1 MTATTQAEESL
12 REARSLLR
20 ASRPSWRQLAP
31 GVLFGIL
38 SGLSA
43 VLLLGSSAYLITRAS
58 EQPPILYLG
67 LLVVGVRAF
76 ALSRGFFRYLER
88 LSTHDAAFRAL
99 SEVRVDAFS
108 RLEPLAPVKLG
119 PRRRGDLL
127 TRVVRDVD
135 GLTDLPTRVIQPL
148 ASSVTV
154 VGVTL
159 VAVAWFSPAGALVLA
174 ALLLVTLL
182 LGTVASEA
190 MTVRAERRTAQLRG
204 TLADEVVDLV
214 AELDVLIAYDAVD
227 AQLGRVQEVDARLR
241 REALLGARG
250 AGLVAALLA
259 GGLGAAVLGALL
271 LGVPVLQ
278 AAVPMGPEM
287 RLGFAGVDP
296 AVLVTLALVPLA
308 AFELA
313 ASVPLAWSAR
323 RRVLTHARRIAEIA
337 PEPKPEPEPEAEAEL
352 EPERPGWTSE
362 HPEGAPVAETG
373 RSTGL
378 DAPALEL
385 HEFTVRWPD
394 AASAVSL
401 PVSVRLAPGENLLVT
416 GPSGAGKSA
425 LALGLTGFL
434 GCTGRYRISGCAADA
449 LSPEQLRSQVCLIE
463 QDAHIFD
470 STLRANLALAH
481 PHGPEVAGDEEL
493 EEVLRAVGLWDWA
506 QSRQGLE
513 TPVGMFGSLISGG
526 QAQRIAVARGL
537 LSGAE
542 VLILDEPTAHVD
554 EQMAQQLLEEL
565 LGAAGRGRTV
575 VLMTHTQVP
584 RKLYSQSL
592 RIEPAPRIPDRAAE

>member
-1 MTATTQAEESL
+1 MTVTTQDKAAL
-12 REARSLLR
+12 RQARSLLS
-20 ASRPSWRQLAP
+20 ASRPPWRQMAP

-43 VLLLGSSAYLITRAS
+43 VLLLGSSAYLITRAA

-148 ASSVTV
+148 ASSATV
-154 VGVTL
+154 VVATL
-159 VAVAWFSPAGALVLA
+159 AAVAWFSPAVALTLA
-174 ALLLVTLL
+174 ALLVVTLL
-182 LGTVASEA
+182 LGTVATEA

-204 TLADEVVDLV
+204 ALADEVVDLV

-227 AQLGRVQEVDARLR
+227 AQLSRVQEVDARLR

-271 LGVPVLQ
+271 LGIPVLQ
-278 AAVPMGPEM
+278 PAVLMGPEM
-287 RLGFAGVDP
+287 TLGFAEVDP
-296 AVLVTLALVPLA
+296 AVLATLALIPLA
-308 AFELA
+308 VFELA

-337 PEPKPEPEPEAEAEL
+337 PEP
-352 EPERPGWTSE
+352 ERSE
-362 HPEGAPVAETG
+362 KAPVGQKG
-373 RSTGL
+373 RSS
-378 DAPALEL
+378 APEDLALEL
-385 HEFTVRWPD
+385 HDFTVHWPD
-394 AASAVSL
+394 APSAVSL

-434 GCTGRYRISGCAADA
+434 AYEGRYRTAGGAADA

-481 PHGPEVAGDEEL
+481 PRGPEEAGDEEL
-493 EEVLRAVGLWDWA
+493 EELLRAVGLWDWA
-506 QSRQGLE
+506 QSQHGLD

-537 LSGAE
+537 LSGAG

-565 LGAAGRGRTV
+565 LGAAGGRRSV

-584 RKLYSQSL
+584 SRLYSQSL
-592 RIEPAPRIPDRAAE
+592 RIEPAPRSEGPAAG